1 MSYKV
6 CIAKLQH
13 QGFIK
18 SNNDWCDREF
28 DVIGAK
34 KAGIKSIGVLYGYG
48 DRSELENAGA
58 DYIVDTVADIE
69 KVLIG

>member
-1 MSYKV
+1 M
-6 CIAKLQH
+6 I
-13 QGFIK
+13 G
-18 SNNDWCDREF
+18 DREF